1 MSLRWAYRAVDGTG
15 RRVRGAEEAADPE
28 QLARTLERRGLVLVR
43 AEPAERQPGQS
54 SVLSRFRTKA
64 QVLEL
69 TRALA
74 ALLPAG
80 LPLARALGAA
90 SHLVDGR
97 TREALEGIRQ
107 NVERGESLAG
117 ALAQYPTH
125 FSPLYVGVVRA
136 GERSGDLDAAF
147 ARLATQLEREQY

>member
-1 MSLRWAYRAVDGTG
+1 MSLRWAYRAVDGAG
-15 RRVRGAEEAADPE
+15 QRVRGAEEAPDPE

-43 AEPAERQPGQS
+43 AEPAEREPGQS

-90 SHLVDGR
+90 AHLVDGR
-97 TREALEGIRQ
+97 TRDASGGHSAR
-107 NVERGESLAG
+107 RG
-117 ALAQYPTH
+117 
-125 FSPLYVGVVRA
+125 
-136 GERSGDLDAAF
+136 
-147 ARLATQLEREQY
+147 AR